1 MSGIIELLR
10 KKRSG
15 NELSS
20 EDIAKFV
27 NLTVSGTAED
37 SQIGAMLMAMFING
51 LTNEETIALTKSM
64 VDSGETLSWGPEDIV
79 VDKHSTGGVGDKVS
93 IPLVPAL
100 AACGLKVPMVSGRG
114 LDFSGGTL
122 DKLESIPE
130 RFKTHLHDT
139 WQNLNA
145 VAFTQ
150 VIMLPNTSIDST
162 ADLKAKL
169 SEVGCFIVG
178 ANKQL
183 SPGDQILYR
192 VRDVTATVDN
202 LSLCSAS
209 ILSKKVAEGT
219 KYLVI
224 DVKVGEASF
233 FKTYEKAKEMAQLLI
248 KVSKGLNLEARA
260 VLTRMSSPI
269 GYTVGNA
276 LEIEESILCLRGA
289 HLLEMSKQV
298 SSLDEGKAL
307 IRHVLRS
314 GLALNKFY
322 EMLLHQGVSSNIAQ
336 VLCHGQ
342 IWEVLPKAQYV
353 TCLHTKS
360 AGVVED
366 INGIILAKVTHALG
380 AGRTFASQPIN
391 HSVGVRLT
399 KTCGDF
405 VVAGEVWVEVHH
417 SQPKETIQSLLYDI
431 EHAITIRE
439 DPSSTDH
446 GKLVLEVVM

>member
-27 NLTVSGTAED
+27 NLTVTGTAED

-64 VDSGETLSWGPEDIV
+64 VDSGETLSWRPEDIV

-122 DKLESIPE
+122 DKLESIPGY
-130 RFKTHLHDT
+130 
-139 WQNLNA
+139 
-145 VAFTQ
+145 Q
-150 VIMLPNTSIDST
+150 VNCST

-233 FKTYEKAKEMAQLLI
+233 FKTYEKAKEMAELLAFPTLI
-248 KVSKGLNLEARA
+248 SFHVICFVSTHLYPHYLLFYNF
-260 VLTRMSSPI
+260 
-269 GYTVGNA
+269 
-276 LEIEESILCLRGA
+276 IL
-289 HLLEMSKQV
+289 
-298 SSLDEGKAL
+298 
-307 IRHVLRS
+307 
-314 GLALNKFY
+314 KFY
-322 EMLLHQGVSSNIAQ
+322 
-336 VLCHGQ
+336 CF
-342 IWEVLPKAQYV
+342 Y
-353 TCLHTKS
+353 S

-417 SQPKETIQSLLYDI
+417 SQPKESIQSLLYDI

>member
-20 EDIAKFV
+20 EEIAKFV
-27 NLTVSGTAED
+27 NLTVTGTAED

-64 VDSGETLSWGPEDIV
+64 VDS
-79 VDKHSTGGVGDKVS
+79 GGVGDKVS

-122 DKLESIPE
+122 DKLESIPGY
-130 RFKTHLHDT
+130 
-139 WQNLNA
+139 
-145 VAFTQ
+145 Q
-150 VIMLPNTSIDST
+150 VNCST

-233 FKTYEKAKEMAQLLI
+233 FKTYEKAKEMAELLI

-336 VLCHGQ
+336 TLCHGQ

-417 SQPKETIQSLLYDI
+417 SQPKESIQSLLYDI

>member
-27 NLTVSGTAED
+27 NLTVTGTAED

-64 VDSGETLSWGPEDIV
+64 VDSGETLSWRPEDIV

-122 DKLESIPE
+122 DKLESIPGY
-130 RFKTHLHDT
+130 
-139 WQNLNA
+139 
-145 VAFTQ
+145 Q
-150 VIMLPNTSIDST
+150 VNCST

-233 FKTYEKAKEMAQLLI
+233 FKTYEKAKEMAELLVRKI
-248 KVSKGLNLEARA
+248 KNLRRLLLKQKMEIKASFFKTYEKAKEMAELLAFPTLISFHVICFVSTHLYPHYLLFYNF
-260 VLTRMSSPI
+260 
-269 GYTVGNA
+269 
-276 LEIEESILCLRGA
+276 IL
-289 HLLEMSKQV
+289 
-298 SSLDEGKAL
+298 
-307 IRHVLRS
+307 
-314 GLALNKFY
+314 KFY
-322 EMLLHQGVSSNIAQ
+322 
-336 VLCHGQ
+336 CF
-342 IWEVLPKAQYV
+342 Y
-353 TCLHTKS
+353 S

-417 SQPKETIQSLLYDI
+417 SQPKESIQSLLYDI

>member
-1 MSGIIELLR
+1 MSHFRRCFGYIQTE
-10 KKRSG
+10 
-15 NELSS
+15 
-20 EDIAKFV
+20 
-27 NLTVSGTAED
+27 
-37 SQIGAMLMAMFING
+37 MLY
-51 LTNEETIALTKSM
+51 
-64 VDSGETLSWGPEDIV
+64 
-79 VDKHSTGGVGDKVS
+79 
-93 IPLVPAL
+93 
-100 AACGLKVPMVSGRG
+100 
-114 LDFSGGTL
+114 
-122 DKLESIPE
+122 
-130 RFKTHLHDT
+130 
-139 WQNLNA
+139 
-145 VAFTQ
+145 
-150 VIMLPNTSIDST
+150 
-162 ADLKAKL
+162 
-169 SEVGCFIVG
+169 
-178 ANKQL
+178 KQ
-183 SPGDQILYR
+183 
-192 VRDVTATVDN
+192 
-202 LSLCSAS
+202 
-209 ILSKKVAEGT
+209 
-219 KYLVI
+219 
-224 DVKVGEASF
+224 
-233 FKTYEKAKEMAQLLI
+233 LI

-276 LEIEESILCLRGA
+276 LEIEESILCLRGQGPPQLDQLVEEMGA

-336 VLCHGQ
+336 ALCHGQ
-342 IWEVLPKAQYV
+342 IWEVLPRAQYV

-417 SQPKETIQSLLYDI
+417 SQPKESIQSLLYDI